1 MIALSKNADR
11 QARLELFRPLARMKE
26 IIKEYNDLANDLC
39 LT

>member
-1 MIALSKNADR
+1 MAYNLILIIY
-11 QARLELFRPLARMKE
+11 RPLARMKE